1 MNFFLLASIISLVFL
16 LGKMGLSY
24 KDINPKACVQDA
36 VLVFASSAL
45 GLYGYDKYAAVKTT
59 VKHAEVFT
67 EKPNF

>member
-1 MNFFLLASIISLVFL
+1 
-16 LGKMGLSY
+16 MGLSY